1 MAENTTTYSELFVNW
16 DEQHFTEDQI
26 TDHLQKEGYV
36 GEQIAEIVRLYK
48 KKKMDERTRK
58 GFILMAIGST
68 LGFISCVFTVYEII
82 PALRDVILYGLTS
95 VGITLALWGGY
106 YVFE

>member
-16 DEQHFTEDQI
+16 DEQHYTEEQI
-26 TDHLQKEGYV
+26 ADHLQKEGYIS
-36 GEQIAEIVRLYK
+36 EQIAEIMKLYK

>member
-1 MAENTTTYSELFVNW
+1 MAENTTTYSELFVNL
-16 DEQHFTEDQI
+16 DEQHYTEEQI
-26 TDHLQKEGYV
+26 ADYLQKEGYIS
-36 GEQIAEIVRLYK
+36 EQIAEIMKLYK

-58 GFILMAIGST
+58 GFILMAIGSV
-68 LGFISCVFTVYEII
+68 LGFISCVCTVYEII
-82 PALRDVILYGLTS
+82 PGLRDVILYGLTS